1 MLLRRLPRHSLLLL
15 ALALAGCG
23 GVSAAST
30 TTAGSPLTIYSSL
43 PLQGSSAGISQNIVN
58 GEKLALSEAGGRAG
72 AFKLSYISLDD
83 SSPVTGMWD
92 PGATSTDAKT
102 AAQDKTT
109 IAYLGEFNSGA
120 TAVSLPLINAAAI
133 LQVSPAS
140 PYEGLTSSLDAGQ
153 DEPDRFY
160 PTGKRNFGRLM
171 PDDQVQAAAM
181 VDLMRSIGARRVY
194 MVGDQNAFESA
205 LAALVVGDAHKA
217 GISVLG
223 QDSVDTSARDYSGE
237 VAKVAATHP
246 DAVFFAGGANTGAVT
261 LWHQL
266 YAAMPQ
272 VKLLG
277 SSSVAVPA
285 FTAQLG
291 PAGANTYM
299 TTPILAPSM
308 YPPAAQRFFRSY
320 QARFGAEATPYALY
334 GYEAMNAVLQAI
346 RSAGSHGN
354 DREAVIQ
361 QFFRIHDRD
370 SVLGR
375 YSIAPNG
382 DTTLADYGIDRVVNG
397 QPVFQR
403 AVQASAAAG

>member
-1 MLLRRLPRHSLLLL
+1 MLLRRLPRPSLLLL

-72 AFKLSYISLDD
+72 PFKLSYISLDD
-83 SSPVTGMWD
+83 SSPVTGLWD

-181 VDLMRSIGARRVY
+181 VDLMGSIGARRVY
-194 MVGDQNAFESA
+194 VVGDQNAFESA
-205 LAALVVGDAHKA
+205 LAALVVSDARKA
-217 GISVLG
+217 GISALG
-223 QDSVDTSARDYSGE
+223 EDSVDSSARDYSGE

-246 DAVFFAGGANTGAVT
+246 DAVFFAGGANAGAVT

-285 FTAQLG
+285 FTSQLG
-291 PAGANTYM
+291 SAGANTYM

-308 YPPAAQRFFRSY
+308 YPPAAQRVFTSY
-320 QARFGAEATPYALY
+320 RARFGEEATPYALY

-354 DREAVIQ
+354 DRETVIQ

-382 DTTLADYGIDRVVNG
+382 DTTLSDYGIDRVVNG
-397 QPVFQR
+397 QPAFVR
-403 AVQASAAAG
+403 AVHVGAAAG